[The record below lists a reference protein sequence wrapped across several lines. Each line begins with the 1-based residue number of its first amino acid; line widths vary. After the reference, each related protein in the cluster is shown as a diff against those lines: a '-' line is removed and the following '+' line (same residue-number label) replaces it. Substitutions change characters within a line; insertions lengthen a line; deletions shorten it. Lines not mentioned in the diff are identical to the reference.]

1 MKCTDLSV
9 FFFFLFKLVSKDFCY
24 FVCGEM
30 IIEMIIYL
38 IRDISLKFHY

>member
-1 MKCTDLSV
+1 MECTDLYIYIY
-9 FFFFLFKLVSKDFCY
+9 FLFKLVWKNFCY
-24 FVCGEM
+24 FFSCEM